1 MVALVRSFGTSGI
14 KKQTA
19 EMQQEVWP
27 RIHQVAGVRCRSV
40 PSSTKSV
47 TMAETLSKSV

>member
-14 KKQTA
+14 DKQTA

-27 RIHQVAGVRCRSV
+27 RIHQVACVRCHSV
-40 PSSTKSV
+40 PSGTKSV
-47 TMAETLSKSV
+47 TMAETLSESL